1 VRAEDLKE
9 YILAVILL
17 VLVLVS

>member
-17 VLVLVS
+17 VLVS